1 MGKSIQKDQDKSK
14 NKKKIQRQNT
24 MEQTAGEAKEFLA
37 NYDKILKRQ
46 QKERQLMKQK
56 IEKLENSKRVKK
68 SKKKVTSPKKAS
80 DTKSPIASPKKA
92 APTKK
97 AVVPSKIAASTPKTA
112 KAPKAPKAKTPST
125 ALAPAAAVL
134 NNSTPSNI
142 QADVNSCSSI
152 ASTEVVQKSNLGY
165 QIIKKSLKGQAKAE
179 DVVQKKAKP
188 LRTKTGEKL
197 AAGMI
202 DVVFCCDTTSS
213 MSSYINKCKDTV
225 NQIIKNI
232 LDKTQGEGISVKFGF
247 VAYRDHPPQDNTYLT
262 CSYDL
267 TSEDEIKQFIQTLQA
282 YGGGDEPEAAMDG
295 LYVSAKHMSWRDS
308 THIPSLRYIFHI
320 TDAPPHGKEY
330 SNSSWYKNDGCLC
343 GIEINK
349 LSHIINMRQIH
360 YRLVST
366 GSSSLQKMAQIF
378 KSKIIDYEECTINN
392 ASEMDIKISDMII
405 RELLPD
411 MVEEDF

>member
-1 MGKSIQKDQDKSK
+1 MGKSNQKDLDKQK

-24 MEQTAGEAKEFLA
+24 MEQTASEAKEFLV

-68 SKKKVTSPKKAS
+68 SKKKVTSPKKDKDVKTLPTS
-80 DTKSPIASPKKA
+80 SKKASPNKKKVA
-92 APTKK
+92 
-97 AVVPSKIAASTPKTA
+97 PSKIAASKPKTT
-112 KAPKAPKAKTPST
+112 KATKVPKATTVSA
-125 ALAPAAAVL
+125 ALTPAASVL
-134 NNSTPSNI
+134 TSSHPYGI
-142 QADVNSCSSI
+142 QIDVNSCSSI
-152 ASTEVVQKSNLGY
+152 ASTEVVHSKDLGY
-165 QIIKKSLKGQAKAE
+165 QIIKKSLKGQTKAE
-179 DVVQKKAKP
+179 DVVQKKVKP

-262 CSYDL
+262 CSYDF
-267 TSEDEIKQFIQTLQA
+267 TSEDEIKQFIQTLSA
-282 YGGGDEPEAAMDG
+282 YGGGDLPEAAMDG

-320 TDAPPHGKEY
+320 TDAPPHGSEY
-330 SNSSWYKNDGCLC
+330 GNWSSSKGCKC
-343 GIEINK
+343 DIDINK

-366 GSSSLQKMAQIF
+366 GSSDLQKMAEIF

-392 ASEMDIKISDMII
+392 ASEMDIKISEMII

>member
-1 MGKSIQKDQDKSK
+1 MGKSIKKDSDKS
-14 NKKKIQRQNT
+14 KKIQRQNT
-24 MEQTAGEAKEFLA
+24 MEQTADEAKEFLA

-46 QKERQLMKQK
+46 QRERQLMKQK

-68 SKKKVTSPKKAS
+68 STKKVASLKKAKDTKALPASPKKTTTNKKKVT
-80 DTKSPIASPKKA
+80 
-92 APTKK
+92 PT
-97 AVVPSKIAASTPKTA
+97 KIAASTPKTTKAA
-112 KAPKAPKAKTPST
+112 KAPKTKIASST
-125 ALAPAAAVL
+125 SVL
-134 NNSTPSNI
+134 SHSYPYAI
-142 QADVNSCSSI
+142 QNDCNSCSTI
-152 ASTEVVQKSNLGY
+152 ASTEVLINKDLGN

-179 DVVQKKAKP
+179 DVAQKKAKP

-197 AAGMI
+197 AAGMV

-247 VAYRDHPPQDNTYLT
+247 VAYRDHPPQDNSYLT

-267 TSEDEIKQFIQTLQA
+267 TSEDEIKQFIQTLSA
-282 YGGGDEPEAAMDG
+282 FGGGDYPEAVMDG

-320 TDAPPHGKEY
+320 TDAPPHGSEY
-330 SNSSWYKNDGCLC
+330 GSWSSGKGCKC
-343 GIEINK
+343 GIDINK

-366 GSSSLQKMAQIF
+366 ETTNLQKMAEIF
-378 KSKIIDYEECTINN
+378 KSKIIDYEECTLNN